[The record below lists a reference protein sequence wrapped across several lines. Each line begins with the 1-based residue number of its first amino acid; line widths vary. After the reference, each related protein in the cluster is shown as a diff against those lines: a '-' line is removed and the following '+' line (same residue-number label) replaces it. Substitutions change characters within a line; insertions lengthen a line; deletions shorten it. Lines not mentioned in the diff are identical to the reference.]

1 MVERM
6 AEAWSGRPTTDR
18 AEITAL
24 GCADM
29 SGAMVASMSV
39 RRPARAR
46 LRMRAIGTAYSETA
60 AAVESRRRPE
70 AEKKA
75 AMAAAE
81 LGLVDP
87 RFGG

>member
-1 MVERM
+1 
-6 AEAWSGRPTTDR
+6 
-18 AEITAL
+18 
-24 GCADM
+24 
-29 SGAMVASMSV
+29 
-39 RRPARAR
+39 
-46 LRMRAIGTAYSETA
+46 MRAIGTAYSETA

-81 LGLVDP
+81 LGLMDP